1 MGRSNRDSPEITA
14 IIRYGSLLLTLLI
27 TMGIAA
33 CLSQAQEKVPLKV
46 FAAGSL
52 LLPFD
57 EAEHE
62 FEQLHPDVD
71 VQIEGHGSIQ
81 VIRQVTD
88 LHRPGD
94 MVAVAD
100 ESLIPDM
107 MFRQMDDSTGNYSDS
122 FIPFGRNEMV
132 IVYTNKSRYG
142 DEIDENNWF
151 EVLSRPDVR
160 VGIANPMLDA
170 SGYRAL
176 MVTMLAETEYRNS
189 TIFDRVIGDHFSPP
203 LNVTR
208 NGSEL
213 LITLP
218 EVMKPSDDHV
228 AVRDGS
234 IYLLSLLETGGIDYA
249 FEYRSVAEGNNLRW
263 ISLPPSINLGSEA
276 YADRYRSVA
285 VTLGFRRFSTIGS
298 ERRGRPIVYAIS
310 IPNTASHP
318 EMARAFADYI
328 INESKKGRPGWPAPM
343 GGSTG

>member
-14 IIRYGSLLLTLLI
+14 IIRYGSLLLSLMI
-27 TMGIAA
+27 VMGIAG
-33 CLSQAQEKVPLKV
+33 CLSQGEEKVPLKV

-57 EAEHE
+57 QAEHE
-62 FEQLHPDVD
+62 FEQLHPDID

-107 MFRQMDDSTGNYSDS
+107 MFRQMDDSAGNYSDS
-122 FIPFGRNEMV
+122 LIPFGRNEMV
-132 IVYTNKSRYG
+132 IVYTNKSRYA
-142 DEIDENNWF
+142 DEINGNNWF
-151 EVLSRPDVR
+151 RVLSRPDVR

-208 NGSEL
+208 NGSDVR
-213 LITLP
+213 ITLP

-249 FEYRSVAEGNNLRW
+249 FEYRSVAEGNDLRW

-276 YADRYRSVA
+276 YEDQYRTVA

-298 ERRGRPIVYAIS
+298 ERTGRPIVYAMS
-310 IPNTASHP
+310 IPHTASHP
-318 EMARAFADYI
+318 EMAQAFADYI
-328 INESKKGRPGWPAPM
+328 VNESKKERIGWPAPL
-343 GGSTG
+343 GGSSG